1 MKMTAI
7 EKLYVSLWCRLGRVL
22 DLLTEDDGHIAD
34 EIDPV
39 RYELHNKLP
48 DSYKSRSFEME
59 TLPPILEE
67 MRQDSDRLPELIPA
81 TYEAVKELADSVE
94 IALDGAQVA
103 EYGGRKL
110 NHLDYKRMFNALQRY
125 KDAQ

>member
-1 MKMTAI
+1 MD
-7 EKLYVSLWCRLGRVL
+7 KLYVSLWCRLGRVL

-48 DSYKSRSFEME
+48 DSYKSRSFEVE
-59 TLPPILEE
+59 TLPSILEE
-67 MRQDSDRLPELIPA
+67 MQQDSDRLPELIPA

-94 IALDGAQVA
+94 IALDGVEAG
-103 EYGGRKL
+103 EYGGRVI
-110 NHLDYKRMFNALQRY
+110 NYLDYKRMFNALQRY